1 MKDQI
6 IRSYK
11 RFKQKGY
18 PNWYWAIDVHDV
30 IFIGDYKVDCEL
42 RWVRDAKRALKILGM
57 IPEIKVIL
65 YTSTRKDKTQ
75 AIIDKILAETGLT
88 IHGVNENPDFMND
101 PSGLCEFDKKF
112 CFDVLLDDKAG
123 FDAANQWEEI
133 IEVLI
138 DLGLAMPK
146 EVADQPAAQNKWVS
160 LREKVMEFGGKQFK
174 YIYSHE
180 DRCAGK
186 IVVILPYRKNKDGER
201 EYLLTREHNSLFGY
215 NYTAITGGVDAKTT
229 EMKKIREQAILELQE
244 ETGIM
249 SGLHFVKKFTSIK
262 SSDNQYFLF
271 SEEISNEMRISV
283 TGDGSIEELLVV
295 KKWMKLKDALKV
307 LNDPIALACLI
318 TLENTELK

>member
-1 MKDQI
+1 MRKQI
-6 IRSYK
+6 ERSYK
-11 RFKQKGY
+11 RFRQKGY

-30 IFIGDYKVDCEL
+30 IFVGDYKVDCEL
-42 RWVRDAKRALKILGM
+42 RWIRDAKRALKIIAM

-65 YTSTRKDKTQ
+65 YTSTRRDKTQ
-75 AIIDKILAETGLT
+75 EIIDKIFLETGLT
-88 IHGVNENPDFMND
+88 IHGVNENPDFQTD
-101 PSGLCEFDKKF
+101 PGGLCEFDKKF

-123 FDAANQWEEI
+123 FDGANDWEPI
-133 IEVLI
+133 IETLI

-229 EMKKIREQAILELQE
+229 EIKKIREQAILELQE

-271 SEEISNEMRISV
+271 SEEISNEMRVSV
-283 TGDGSIEELLVV
+283 DGDGSIEELLVV
-295 KKWMKLKDALKV
+295 KKWMRLKDALEV
-307 LNDPIALACLI
+307 LNDPVALACLI
-318 TLENTELK
+318 TLENTELR